1 MIERVETNL
10 LFMQMPEKD
19 HRRPRGR
26 RYRARP
32 ARRGCAHGN
41 CMVHNYRR
49 GRPRRAPCETPR
61 IEGLMSKPTAVV
73 VGVGAERGLGAA
85 LCRRF
90 AQSGY
95 HVLVAGRTQAKIG
108 RVAETIAAAGG
119 SAEPIAMDATRE
131 SDVAG
136 LFERAMARGY
146 GFDPT
151 ELVVSNAG
159 NNQRID
165 FRELTSEQ
173 FEDFWRVGCFSGF
186 LVGREAARRL
196 VPLGRGSIIF
206 TGASASIRGKPG
218 FAHFA
223 AAKAGLRMVA
233 QSMARDYGPL
243 GIHVAHVVIDGGIHG
258 ERLRKRAPTLD
269 QGTWR
274 GRSPRH
280 RRDRGNLLAD
290 LLPTAFGMDARSR
303 PASVQRTVLS
313 ESPRLFAPGALPAS
327 LDAEPLR
334 WIRYGS
340 ASRCVGSCET
350 VVDWAHGSRPSYS
363 TAG

>member
-1 MIERVETNL
+1 
-10 LFMQMPEKD
+10 
-19 HRRPRGR
+19 
-26 RYRARP
+26 
-32 ARRGCAHGN
+32 
-41 CMVHNYRR
+41 
-49 GRPRRAPCETPR
+49 
-61 IEGLMSKPTAVV
+61 MSKPTAVV
-73 VGVGAERGLGAA
+73 VGVGAERGPGAA

-90 AQSGY
+90 AQGGY

-108 RVAETIAAAGG
+108 RVAEIIAAAGG
-119 SAEPIAMDATRE
+119 RAEPIAMDATRE

-136 LFERAMARGY
+136 LFERAMAPGD
-146 GFDPT
+146 GLDPT

-233 QSMARDYGPL
+233 QSMAREYGPL
-243 GIHVAHVVIDGGIHG
+243 GIHVAHVVIDGGIDG
-258 ERLRKRAPTLD
+258 ERLRKRAPTLIKE
-269 QGTWR
+269 R
-274 GRSPRH
+274 GEDGLLDIDAIAETYWQIHRQPRS
-280 RRDRGNLLAD
+280 AWTQEVD
-290 LLPTAFGMDARSR
+290 LR
-303 PASVQRTVLS
+303 P
-313 ESPRLFAPGALPAS
+313 FK
-327 LDAEPLR
+327 EPF
-334 WIRYGS
+334 
-340 ASRCVGSCET
+340 
-350 VVDWAHGSRPSYS
+350 
-363 TAG
+363 